1 MSKLKSSLPDDLILS
16 CLARVSRLYY
26 PTLSF
31 VSKSFRCFIAS
42 PELYQTRSLL
52 GQTETCLY
60 VCLRYSPDSNPRW
73 FTFCRK
79 PSDNLLLLVPIPIIN
94 SPPVEWSNIVSV
106 DSNLY
111 AISDEVAVSFLDCRT
126 HTWLE
131 APSLRLT
138 NTQSKLDGEMYLPG
152 SCENPDSFNCIEVV
166 SKKTQTLKPQRLE
179 KPSLGVLDLQGKVY
193 MIHEI
198 ESGKKGVV
206 LNFKDL
212 TWEVVGLGGNNFWAS
227 VGMIENIVYSYNK
240 RSGEFLWLYFDKE
253 EEGARKLKG
262 LEGLPKFDSG
272 STVRLVN
279 YGGKLMVLWDQNV
292 PASDF
297 EEEKMIW
304 CAEISLDKRKNDEI
318 WGKVE
323 WFEAVLTVP
332 KAYQFVCAIAATV

>member
-1 MSKLKSSLPDDLILS
+1 MKWPNKSFCSLSSSPNNNYEIQEAKKIVELVTNLAMSKLKSSLPDDLILS

-52 GQTETCLY
+52 GQTETC
-60 VCLRYSPDSNPRW
+60 
-73 FTFCRK
+73 
-79 PSDNLLLLVPIPIIN
+79 
-94 SPPVEWSNIVSV
+94 
-106 DSNLY
+106 LY